1 MENFI
6 VNKLNSKIDITG
18 IITILFYKFT
28 KNYVFPGEIHDFWEF
43 IYIDKGEL
51 IITAGENTYILKA
64 GEMAFHKPNE
74 FHDVKANGTVSP
86 NVIVVSFTCKSKYMD
101 FFRNKILFLSDYEKL
116 LLASVVKESESVYEP
131 LENKPPISGMIKK
144 SFIPFGAEQII
155 RHDLEKLLIS
165 FYRRQDSI
173 HIKQRRLRVNQ
184 QHSYKGIAENIIAI
198 LEENIQN
205 RLSLEDISKQVNI
218 SISQVKKVFRQEIGS
233 SVIHYFIQL
242 KIEEAKRLINE
253 SEMNFTQISEFLG
266 YDTIG
271 YFSRIFKQKTGM
283 TPSEYSLSVKK

>member
-1 MENFI
+1 MDPFT
-6 VNKLNSKIDITG
+6 VNKLDTKIDISG

-28 KNYVFPGEIHDFWEF
+28 KSYVFPGESHNFWEF

-51 IITAGENTYILKA
+51 IITAGESTYILKA

-74 FHDVKANGTVSP
+74 FHDVRANGTVSP
-86 NVIVVSFTCKSKYMD
+86 NVIVVSFTTKSKYMD
-101 FFRNKILFLSDYEKL
+101 FFKNKILFLSDDEKQ
-116 LLASVVKESESVYEP
+116 LLASVVKESSGVFEP
-131 LENKPPISGMIKK
+131 AGNTPPIRGMSKK
-144 SFIPFGAEQII
+144 GSAPFGAEQII

-165 FYRRQDSI
+165 IYRRQDSI
-173 HIKQRRLRVNQ
+173 YIRQRSLRANQ
-184 QHSYKGIAENIIAI
+184 QHSYKGIAEDIVAI
-198 LEENIQN
+198 LEENVRG
-205 RLSLEDISKQVNI
+205 RLSLEDVSRHVNV
-218 SISQVKKVFRQEIGS
+218 SISQAKKVFSQEIGDS
-233 SVIHYFIQL
+233 IMNYFITL

>member
-1 MENFI
+1 MDKFI
-6 VNKLNSKIDITG
+6 VNKLNSKIDISG

-28 KNYVFPGEIHDFWEF
+28 KNYVFPGEVHDFWEF

-51 IITAGENTYILKA
+51 IITAGENSYILKA
-64 GEMAFHKPNE
+64 GELAFHKPNE
-74 FHDVKANGTVSP
+74 FHDIRANGTISP

-101 FFRNKILFLSDYEKL
+101 FFKNKILFLSDDEKQL
-116 LLASVVKESESVYEP
+116 LSYVVKESENVFDP
-131 LENKPPISGMIKK
+131 IQNKPPISGMTKK
-144 SFIPFGAEQII
+144 ASAPFGAEQII
-155 RHDLEKLLIS
+155 RHDLEKLLINI
-165 FYRRQDSI
+165 YRRQDSI
-173 HIKQRRLRVNQ
+173 YIKQRRLRVNQ
-184 QHSYKGIAENIIAI
+184 QHSYKNVAEGIIGI

-205 RLSLEDISKQVNI
+205 KLSLDAISKQMNLSVSQTKKI
-218 SISQVKKVFRQEIGS
+218 FQQEVKDSIIN
-233 SVIHYFIQL
+233 YFITL